1 MRLMLVKRI
10 GNQIKCMKRFFTLPE
25 DVTLIRDDD
34 KAGLTGN
41 KRYRLSFTMRLQL
54 LTSYSAS
61 LQAMR
66 SVTGNLY
73 LLSLN

>member
-1 MRLMLVKRI
+1 
-10 GNQIKCMKRFFTLPE
+10 MKRFFTLPE

-41 KRYRLSFTMRLQL
+41 KRYRLSLTMRLQL

-66 SVTGNLY
+66 SVKGSLY